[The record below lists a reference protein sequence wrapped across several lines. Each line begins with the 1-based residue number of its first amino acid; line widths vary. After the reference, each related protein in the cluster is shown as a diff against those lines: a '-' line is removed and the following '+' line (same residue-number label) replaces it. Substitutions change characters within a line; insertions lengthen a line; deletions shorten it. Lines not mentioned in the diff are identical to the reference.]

1 MGAGAIGRATWFM
14 EQLASAMLGG
24 AVAFAAFAALG
35 EILPQ
40 PQPGACS
47 AAAGV
52 LIWLACRHCLIAIAR
67 SGRQMAVP
75 VFNVRDLEP
84 FEPDELLLTDADR
97 INDELLLTDAQRLD
111 GSGPLEL
118 DDILAE
124 IEPDS
129 RVVRLFGRKSM
140 PTPGQLKSR
149 IDNHLE
155 QATPSQA
162 QPDDSQA
169 LSDALAELRRSL
181 R

>member
-1 MGAGAIGRATWFM
+1 MGAGANGRAIWLA

-35 EILPQ
+35 ETLPQ
-40 PQPGACS
+40 PQLGTCA
-47 AAAGV
+47 AAAGM
-52 LIWLACRHCLIAIAR
+52 LIWLACKRCLIAFAR
-67 SGRQMAVP
+67 SGHQMAVS
-75 VFNVRDLEP
+75 VFDVRDLEP

-97 INDELLLTDAQRLD
+97 INDELLLTDAHRLD
-111 GSGPLEL
+111 GGGPLEL

-124 IEPDS
+124 IKPDS
-129 RVVRLFGRKSM
+129 RVVRLFGRKPM

-149 IDNHLE
+149 IDNHLG
-155 QATPSQA
+155 QAVPSQA
-162 QPDDSQA
+162 QADDSQA